1 MAEPTDSV
9 SVVIPMYNE
18 EAAIADELTGLRR
31 TMDGIGLPYE
41 IIVVDDGC
49 TDRSVEIVQG
59 FEGVVLLRHP
69 YNRGTGAARTTGI
82 KAAQGDIV
90 VMIDADGTYPH
101 DAIPA
106 MVAGVQQSSSMVIGA
121 RRRESGTVRWL
132 RAPTKWFIRQLASY
146 LTGTRIP
153 DLNSGLRVFRRD
165 IALKYVSLLPTT
177 HSWVSTI
184 TIACLSDGYPVTWHP
199 IDYYPRRGR
208 SSFHPLADTYNY
220 ISLVVRSVTYFN
232 PLQVFLPVS
241 LFFLAVGFIKLIR
254 DFIYYQNFYVPAIT
268 LTLLVTGIQVGAI
281 GLLADL
287 IVKRSRL

>member
-1 MAEPTDSV
+1 MI

-18 EAAIADELTGLRR
+18 EVAIADELTGLSR
-31 TMDGIGLPYE
+31 TMDGVGLPYE

-59 FEGVVLLRHP
+59 FEGVVLVRHP
-69 YNRGTGAARTTGI
+69 YNRGTGAARTTGV
-82 KAAQGDIV
+82 KAAQGEII

-101 DAIPA
+101 DAIPD
-106 MVAGVQQSSSMVIGA
+106 MITEVQQGSSMVIGA
-121 RRRESGTVRWL
+121 RLRESGTVRWL
-132 RAPTKWFIRQLASY
+132 RAPTKWLIRQLASY
-146 LTGTRIP
+146 LTATRIP

-165 IALKYVSLLPTT
+165 IALKYVSILPAT

-199 IDYYPRRGR
+199 IDYYPRRGH
-208 SSFHPLADTYNY
+208 SSFHPLTDTYNY

-232 PLQVFLPVS
+232 PLKVFLPVS
-241 LFFLAVGFIKLIR
+241 LFFLAVAVVKMIR
-254 DFIYYQNFYVPAIT
+254 DFIFYHGFYVPAIT
-268 LTLLVTGIQVGAI
+268 LTLLVTGIQIGAI